1 MRQPPCPCGFG
12 AFLSVKGKQNRSSI
26 YFEKVFEPSRNPKK
40 VDSKPERGERVYKR
54 AAEAQ
59 RDLFRKRKSKET
71 DEWLIFC
78 RRQKN
83 KPEQSEL
90 CSDVS
95 SGSKKDAMRF
105 GLLDLNLHSFICI
118 STSWIS

>member
-1 MRQPPCPCGFG
+1 MNPRYIGMNF
-12 AFLSVKGKQNRSSI
+12 
-26 YFEKVFEPSRNPKK
+26 RNPKK

-59 RDLFRKRKSKET
+59 RDLFRKRRSKET

-105 GLLDLNLHSFICI
+105 GSVGLESTQFYLHFNILDFLTLY
-118 STSWIS
+118 